1 MSDSIPKCP
10 VIKVYRKMVHNSC
23 LEKCMAHHNID
34 HKHSEMEGTFNVK
47 LSKHK

>member
-1 MSDSIPKCP
+1 
-10 VIKVYRKMVHNSC
+10 
-23 LEKCMAHHNID
+23 MAHHNID